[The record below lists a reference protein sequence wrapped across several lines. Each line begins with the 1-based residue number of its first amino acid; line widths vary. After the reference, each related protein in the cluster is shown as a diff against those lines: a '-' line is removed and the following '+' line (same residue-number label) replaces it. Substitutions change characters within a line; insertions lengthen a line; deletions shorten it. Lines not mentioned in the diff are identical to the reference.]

1 MEDFA
6 GFARNKLLGIQRQA
20 NGRAEQ
26 RTRRGLRMRDRRR
39 TRRAAARARI
49 AFRAATLLQQRLGL
63 RNREDVRA
71 RMECATS
78 FIKISGLES
87 EPRKS
92 GEPKL
97 RSFADLNSVAL
108 WTNMNRMYRREN
120 SDKQLAG
127 RGSAIFGTPLCGGRA
142 IFLPFSNRQTLR
154 IELRLIHRKQT
165 IATRS
170 NRQIFGLPN
179 FVNYHTRRS

>member
-1 MEDFA
+1 
-6 GFARNKLLGIQRQA
+6 
-20 NGRAEQ
+20 
-26 RTRRGLRMRDRRR
+26 
-39 TRRAAARARI
+39 
-49 AFRAATLLQQRLGL
+49 
-63 RNREDVRA
+63 
-71 RMECATS
+71 MECATS